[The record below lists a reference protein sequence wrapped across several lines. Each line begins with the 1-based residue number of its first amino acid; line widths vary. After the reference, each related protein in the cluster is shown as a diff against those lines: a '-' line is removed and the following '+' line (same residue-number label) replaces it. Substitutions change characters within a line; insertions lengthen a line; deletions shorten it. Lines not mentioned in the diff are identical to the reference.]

1 MRRGRDTAHTHRPIG
16 VWILVTVL
24 GFIAIGGLVTG
35 PQLIADPTG
44 AVIGAR
50 VSWLEATPIHDWF
63 LVGWFLVVFMGVV
76 PAVIAVGLLTRFPWR
91 FAERVDPSRREHWT
105 WMATQVMGWGMG
117 LWIALQLALVEPR
130 GGPQGLFLMLGFV
143 LAALPWAPSVRRY
156 LDTQP

>member
-1 MRRGRDTAHTHRPIG
+1 
-16 VWILVTVL
+16 VWILVAVL

-76 PAVIAVGLLTRFPWR
+76 PAVIAIGLLTRFPWR
-91 FAERVDPSRREHWT
+91 FAERVDPSSREHWT
-105 WMATQVMGWGMG
+105 WTGTQVMGWGLG
-117 LWIALQLALVEPR
+117 LWIALQLALIEPS
-130 GGPQGLFLMLGFV
+130 GGPQGLFLGLGV
-143 LAALPWAPSVRRY
+143 ALAALPWAPSVRRY
-156 LDTQP
+156 LETQP